1 MPDVKE
7 IIEGL
12 AGVKNAV
19 LTEFVSEEDRPV
31 IIEQC
36 VKYINGAMSMLKE
49 QQKTINSIV
58 MMDRP
63 IVYKDFDCPNCGYR
77 FNLRFTITNEGK
89 PIMCKDCEYYQ
100 RDPYCDGS
108 GDCTGACDNLV
119 KVHDNWYCPG
129 GTYKQN

>member
-1 MPDVKE
+1 MPDVNE

-49 QQKTINSIV
+49 QQETIDSIV

-63 IVYKDFDCPNCGYR
+63 IVYKDFDCPNCGFR
-77 FNLRFTITNEGK
+77 FNFRFAIANEEK
-89 PIMCKDCEYYQ
+89 
-100 RDPYCDGS
+100 
-108 GDCTGACDNLV
+108 
-119 KVHDNWYCPG
+119 
-129 GTYKQN
+129 